1 MAALTDMGLK
11 AKTAAD
17 VGTRVSDGGSLF
29 GNIRIDRAGRP
40 VVAFE
45 FRFRS
50 PATGKH
56 RAIACGIWP
65 DVTLKAIR
73 KQRDEY
79 RVAVDSGVDPLETK
93 KARKLAAQADLAEAV
108 GREQERLN
116 EIAASQARITVTEL
130 FKRWEKTELVD
141 RKDHGA
147 EVRRM
152 FEKDVFPTIGD
163 MAAEDVR
170 KGHVM
175 SVVDKV
181 KLRGAS
187 RMARVVFS
195 LIRQMM
201 RFAVDRDLLES
212 DPTAAIRKEK
222 AVGKDE
228 ERDRILSE
236 DEIKQLA
243 IKLPGARLTES
254 VKAAVWI
261 MLSTLCRVGEL
272 SMSKWADL
280 DLEAKKWR
288 IPAEVAKNKKEHR
301 ITLSDFAVSQFEIL
315 EKSLTSKVWIFP
327 SRDGRK
333 HLDEKTITKQL
344 RDRQRT
350 EQLKGRAKPTCVL
363 LLSGGQWTSHDLRR
377 TGATLMGELGVAGET
392 IERCLNHIEQN
403 RIKRI
408 YQRQRNEQ
416 AMTEAWQL
424 LGERLDLLVNGD
436 SSVIAKKNSRNR
448 KTAAHRLR

>member
-1 MAALTDMGLK
+1 MAALTDMELK

-17 VGTRVSDGGSLF
+17 AGSRVSDGGSLF
-29 GNIRIDRAGRP
+29 GNVRMDRAGRP

-45 FRFRS
+45 YRFRS
-50 PATGKH
+50 PSTGKN

-65 DVTLKAIR
+65 NASLKAIR

-79 RVAVDSGVDPLETK
+79 RLAVDGGVDPLETK
-93 KARKLAAQADLAEAV
+93 KAGKLAAQADQAEAISK
-108 GREQERLN
+108 EQERLTQ
-116 EIAASQARITVTEL
+116 IAASQARISVTEL
-130 FKRWEKTELVD
+130 FARWEKTELVD
-141 RKDHGA
+141 RKDQGA

-175 SVVDKV
+175 ALVDKV
-181 KLRGAS
+181 KSRGVP

-195 LIRQMM
+195 LLRQMM

-228 ERDRILSE
+228 ERDRALSE

-243 IKLPGARLTES
+243 TKLPDAGLTES

-261 MLSTLCRVGEL
+261 MLATLCRVGEL

-280 DLEAKKWR
+280 YLESKKWR
-288 IPAEVAKNKKEHR
+288 IPAEVAKNKKEHW
-301 ITLSDFAVSQFEIL
+301 ITLSDFAVAQFEIL
-315 EKSLTSKVWIFP
+315 KKSLTSKVWIFP
-327 SRDGRK
+327 SRDGKK
-333 HLDEKTITKQL
+333 HLNEKTITKQL

-350 EQLKGRAKPTCVL
+350 EKLKGRAKPTCIL

-377 TGATLMGELGVAGET
+377 TGATLMGELRVAGDV
-392 IERCLNHIEQN
+392 IDRCLNHVEQN
-403 RIKRI
+403 KMKRT
-408 YQRQRNEQ
+408 YQRQRIEQ
-416 AMTEAWQL
+416 AKAEAWKL
-424 LGERLDLLVNGD
+424 LGERLELLTSGADN
-436 SSVIAKKNSRNR
+436 VIPMTERKG
-448 KTAAHRLR
+448 KTAA

>member
-1 MAALTDMGLK
+1 MAALTDMELK

-17 VGTRVSDGGSLF
+17 AGSRVSDGGSLF
-29 GNIRIDRAGRP
+29 GNVRIDRAGRT

-45 FRFRS
+45 YRFRS
-50 PATGKH
+50 PATGKQ

-65 DVTLKAIR
+65 DASLKAIR

-79 RVAVDSGVDPLETK
+79 RIAVDGGADPLETK
-93 KARKLAAQADLAEAV
+93 KAGELAAQADQAEAI
-108 GREQERLN
+108 GKEKERLN
-116 EIAASQARITVTEL
+116 QIAASQARITVIDL
-130 FKRWEKTELVD
+130 FKRWEKTELVY
-141 RKDHGA
+141 RKDQGA
-147 EVRRM
+147 DVRRM

-175 SVVDKV
+175 AVVDKV
-181 KLRGAS
+181 KGRGVP
-187 RMARVVFS
+187 RMARVIFS

-222 AVGKDE
+222 AVGKDD
-228 ERDRILSE
+228 ERDRVLSE

-243 IKLPGARLTES
+243 TKLPGARLTEQ
-254 VKAAVWI
+254 VRAAVWI
-261 MLSTLCRVGEL
+261 MLTTLCRVGEL

-280 DLEAKKWR
+280 DLDAKKWR
-288 IPAEVAKNKKEHR
+288 IPAEVAKNEKEHW
-301 ITLSDFAVSQFEIL
+301 ITLSDFAVSQFDVL
-315 EKSLTSKVWIFP
+315 KKSMTSTVWIFP
-327 SRDGRK
+327 SRNGEK

-403 RIKRI
+403 RIKRT

-416 AMTEAWQL
+416 AMADAWKL
-424 LGERLDLLVNGD
+424 LGERVALLT
-436 SSVIAKKNSRNR
+436 SSNSNVITMKKQRKSR
-448 KTAAHRLR
+448 TAA

>member
-1 MAALTDMGLK
+1 MPVSTAPLTELDLK

-17 VGTRVSDGGSLF
+17 AGVRVFDNGGLR
-29 GNIRIDRAGRP
+29 GAVRIDRKGRT

-45 FRFRS
+45 YRFRS
-50 PATGKH
+50 PSTGKN

-65 DVTLKAIR
+65 DATLKAIR

-79 RVAVDSGVDPLETK
+79 RVAVDGGVDPLETK
-93 KARKLAAQADLAEAV
+93 KAEKLAAQADQAEAINK
-108 GREQERLN
+108 EQERLN
-116 EIAASQARITVTEL
+116 QIAAAQARITVSEL

-141 RKDHGA
+141 RKDKGA
-147 EVRRM
+147 DVRRM
-152 FEKDVFPTIGD
+152 FEKDVFPTLGE

-175 SVVDKV
+175 AVVDKV
-181 KLRGAS
+181 KERGVP
-187 RMARVVFS
+187 RMARVIFS

-222 AVGKDE
+222 AVGKDD
-228 ERDRILSE
+228 ERDRVLSE
-236 DEIKQLA
+236 DEIRQLA
-243 IKLPGARLTES
+243 TKLPTAGLTKS
-254 VKAAVWI
+254 VEAAVWI
-261 MLSTLCRVGEL
+261 MLATLCRVGEL
-272 SMSKWADL
+272 SKSKWADL
-280 DLEAKKWR
+280 DLEGRKWR
-288 IPAEVAKNKKEHR
+288 IPAEVAKNKKEHW
-301 ITLSDFAVSQFEIL
+301 ITLSNFAAGQFETLKKIQ
-315 EKSLTSKVWIFP
+315 TSASYVFP
-327 SRDGRK
+327 SRDGEK

-350 EQLKGRAKPTCVL
+350 EKLKGRAKPTCVL
-363 LLSGGQWTSHDLRR
+363 LLPGGQWTSHDLRR

-403 RIKRI
+403 RIKRT

-416 AMTEAWQL
+416 AMAEAWKL
-424 LGERLDLLVNGD
+424 LGERVALLVSGD
-436 SSVIAKKNSRNR
+436 SNVVTMTKKRKS
-448 KTAAHRLR
+448 KTAA